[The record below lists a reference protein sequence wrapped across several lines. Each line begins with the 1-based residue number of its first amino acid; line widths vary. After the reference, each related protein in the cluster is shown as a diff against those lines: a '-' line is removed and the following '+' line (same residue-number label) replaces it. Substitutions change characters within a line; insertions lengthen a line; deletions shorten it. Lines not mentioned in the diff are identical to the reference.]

1 VWNFFIGTTNG
12 SLPIVW
18 TVTLIHHF
26 DLLLGMAAIPHHA
39 TLLSAKSWAASR
51 AVQPCSAGGRR
62 APRRHWHSSSAR
74 GGGTTQRCCQRS
86 RGPQAA
92 QCSRRSAAVSEVVVV
107 KTSSH
112 KSSREPLTAGRW
124 PLAAGPLAV
133 TLTDS
138 DSQLSDSALDSG
150 RPQPGPARPL
160 VAQTNRDDVSEQSA
174 LSTEQ

>member
-1 VWNFFIGTTNG
+1 
-12 SLPIVW
+12 
-18 TVTLIHHF
+18 
-26 DLLLGMAAIPHHA
+26 M
-39 TLLSAKSWAASR
+39 
-51 AVQPCSAGGRR
+51 
-62 APRRHWHSSSAR
+62 
-74 GGGTTQRCCQRS
+74 
-86 RGPQAA
+86 
-92 QCSRRSAAVSEVVVV
+92 VV

-174 LSTEQ
+174 LSTEQFVEGCARCINVINQNEEMPLKLPGGV